1 MRMLSTI
8 IAAEHCGDHC
18 VDIHC
23 VREPV
28 SYFLVR
34 EDGVGLVQPPARC
47 RLRIVR
53 VKPDLV
59 DIDVVEIF
67 AFEFVVPEFRQY
79 AAEGIE
85 FALKKVLQSDVY
97 VPDHPDAYS
106 LGIKTMPVVL
116 EVVSPPVFFTGEF
129 DVLTLLYS

>member
-1 MRMLSTI
+1 MLSTI
-8 IAAEHCGDHC
+8 IAAEHCGDHF
-18 VDIHC
+18 VDIHG

-28 SYFLVR
+28 SYFLIR
-34 EDGVGLVQPPARC
+34 EDGVGLVQPHARC

-59 DIDVVEIF
+59 DIAVVEIF

-85 FALKKVLQSDVY
+85 FALKEVLQSDVY
-97 VPDHPDAYS
+97 VADHPDAYS